1 MRTLFVHERVG
12 PYGGAEANI
21 SLTANELKR
30 RGHAVGLIHGP
41 HRGKNEGEW
50 NDLFSAR
57 YPMGHKPDRATVQAA
72 LWDFQPE
79 IIYLHK
85 MSELEVLQGLAASGT
100 PVVRM
105 IHDHDLYCMRG
116 CKYFYFTRKICKRPL
131 SAYCFF
137 PCGGFLKKAGGW
149 RFRWVSYLA
158 KKKELRLNRLFQRLI
173 VATQYMKDELLVNGF
188 SSSRIQILPP
198 VTHYSDPGL
207 RSSFCARNLVLYVGQ
222 IIRGKGVD
230 VLLESLAQVTAPFMC
245 LIFGD
250 GNHRSYCEKLSR
262 RLGLQ
267 DKVIF
272 KGFVSQAEL
281 KAYYQE
287 CSAVVMSSVWP
298 EPFGAAGLEGM
309 RYGLPVV
316 AFDAGGI
323 REWLT
328 DGYNGFLVP
337 WMDRTTFA
345 ARVQQLLTHKDQAQ
359 AMGERGRQ
367 MVAEEHDLN
376 RYVELLDQ
384 TFQEV
389 LAETREKAVV

>member
-1 MRTLFVHERVG
+1 MRTLFVHERIG

-21 SLTANELKR
+21 ALTANELKQ
-30 RGHAVGLIHGP
+30 RGHMVGLLHGP
-41 HRGKNEGEW
+41 YAGRSAADWNE
-50 NDLFSAR
+50 LFSAR
-57 YPMGHKPDRATVQAA
+57 YSLGNKPDRATAA
-72 LWDFQPE
+72 AAIWDFQPD
-79 IIYLHK
+79 IVYLHK
-85 MSELEVLQGLAASGT
+85 STDLEVLQSLADSAI

-116 CKYFYFTRKICKRPL
+116 CKYFYFTRKICRRPL
-131 SAYCFF
+131 SMYCVF
-137 PCGGFLKKAGGW
+137 PCGGFLRKAGGF

-158 KKKELRLNRLFQRLI
+158 KKRELRLNRQFRRLI

-207 RSSFCARNLVLYVGQ
+207 RSNFSSRNLILYIGQ
-222 IIRGKGVD
+222 IVRGKGVD
-230 VLLESLAQVTAPFMC
+230 VLLEALAQVTAPFTC

-250 GNHRSYCEKLSR
+250 GNHRAHCERLSR
-262 RLGLQ
+262 KLGLQ

-272 KGFVSQAEL
+272 KGFVSQEEL
-281 KAYYQE
+281 KSYYQE
-287 CSAVVMSSVWP
+287 CSLAVMSSVWP

-345 ARVQQLLTHKDQAQ
+345 ARVQHLLLHKDQARE
-359 AMGERGRQ
+359 MGERGRQ
-367 MVAEEHDLN
+367 MVTEEHDLN
-376 RYVELLDQ
+376 RYVSLLDQ
-384 TFQEV
+384 TLHEV
-389 LAETREKAVV
+389 VAETRERAIV

>member
-12 PYGGAEANI
+12 SYGGAEANVA
-21 SLTANELKR
+21 LTANELKR
-30 RGHAVGLIHGP
+30 RGHTVGLLHGP
-41 HRGKNEGEW
+41 QRGKNEAEW
-50 NDLFSAR
+50 NELFPSH
-57 YPMGHKPDRATVQAA
+57 YPVGHKAERAAVQAA
-72 LWDFQPE
+72 LWDFQPDL
-79 IIYLHK
+79 IYLHK
-85 MSELEVLQGLAASGT
+85 MMDLEVLTSLGASGV

-116 CKYFYFTRKICKRPL
+116 CKYFYFTRKICKRPF
-131 SAYCFF
+131 SALCIF
-137 PCGGFLKKAGGW
+137 PCGGFLKRSGGL

-158 KKKELRLNRLFQRLI
+158 KKKELRLNRHFQRLI

-188 SSSRIQILPP
+188 ASSRIQILPP
-198 VTHYSDPGL
+198 VTHYSDPDL
-207 RSSFCARNLVLYVGQ
+207 RSSFNSRNLLLYVGQ
-222 IIRGKGVD
+222 VIRGKGVD
-230 VLLESLAQVTAPFMC
+230 VLLEALAQVTAPFTC

-262 RLGLQ
+262 KLGLQ
-267 DKVIF
+267 EKVIF

-287 CSAVVMSSVWP
+287 CSGVVMSSVWP

-345 ARVQQLLTHKDQAQ
+345 ARVQHLLVNKSQARE
-359 AMGERGRQ
+359 MGEKGRQ

-376 RYVELLDQ
+376 CYVELLDQ
-384 TFQEV
+384 TFHEV
-389 LAETREKAVV
+389 IAEAREKALV

>member
-1 MRTLFVHERVG
+1 MRTLFVHERFG
-12 PYGGAEANI
+12 PFGGAEANV
-21 SLTANELKR
+21 SLTANEFKR
-30 RGHAVGLIHGP
+30 RSHTVGLLHGP
-41 HRGKNEGEW
+41 HRGRTDAEW
-50 NDLFSAR
+50 KELFAAN
-57 YPMGHKPDRATVQAA
+57 YALAGKPDRTQVQAA
-72 LWDFQPE
+72 LWDFQPD

-85 MSELEVLQGLAASGT
+85 MSDLEVLQGLVRSGT

-116 CKYFYFTRKICKRPL
+116 CKYFYFSRKICKRPF
-131 SAYCFF
+131 SPFCIF
-137 PCGGFLKKAGGW
+137 PCGGILARSGGL
-149 RFRWVSYLA
+149 RFRWVSYLT
-158 KKKELRLNRLFQRLI
+158 KKKELRLNRHFHRLI

-188 SSSRIQILPP
+188 SSSRIQILSP

-207 RSSFCARNLVLYVGQ
+207 RSSFSSKNLILYVGQ

-230 VLLESLAQVTAPFMC
+230 VLLEALAQVTAPFTC

-250 GNHRSYCEKLSR
+250 GNHRSHCEKLSR
-262 RLGLQ
+262 KLGLQ

-287 CSAVVMSSVWP
+287 CSLAVMSSVWP

-345 ARVQQLLTHKDQAQ
+345 ARVQHLLVHKDQARE
-359 AMGERGRQ
+359 MGERGRQ

-376 RYVELLDQ
+376 RYVDLLDQ
-384 TFQEV
+384 TFHEV
-389 LAETREKAVV
+389 LAETREKAMV

>member
-1 MRTLFVHERVG
+1 M
-12 PYGGAEANI
+12 
-21 SLTANELKR
+21 
-30 RGHAVGLIHGP
+30 
-41 HRGKNEGEW
+41 
-50 NDLFSAR
+50 
-57 YPMGHKPDRATVQAA
+57 
-72 LWDFQPE
+72 
-79 IIYLHK
+79 
-85 MSELEVLQGLAASGT
+85 
-100 PVVRM
+100 
-105 IHDHDLYCMRG
+105 
-116 CKYFYFTRKICKRPL
+116 
-131 SAYCFF
+131 
-137 PCGGFLKKAGGW
+137 
-149 RFRWVSYLA
+149 
-158 KKKELRLNRLFQRLI
+158 
-173 VATQYMKDELLVNGF
+173 
-188 SSSRIQILPP
+188 PP

-207 RSSFCARNLVLYVGQ
+207 QSSFNARNLILYVGQ

-230 VLLESLAQVTAPFMC
+230 VLLDALAQVTAPFTC

-262 RLGLQ
+262 KLGLQ

-272 KGFVSQAEL
+272 KGFVSQAEI

-337 WMDRTTFA
+337 WMDRTAFA
-345 ARVQQLLTHKDQAQ
+345 ARVQHLLVHKDQARE
-359 AMGERGRQ
+359 MGERGRQ
-367 MVAEEHDLN
+367 MVAEEHDLD

-384 TFQEV
+384 TFHEV

>member
-1 MRTLFVHERVG
+1 MKTLFVHERVG
-12 PYGGAEANI
+12 SYGGAEANVA
-21 SLTANELKR
+21 LTANELKR
-30 RGHAVGLIHGP
+30 RGHTVGLLHGP
-41 HRGKNEGEW
+41 HRGKNEAEW
-50 NDLFSAR
+50 NELFPSR
-57 YPMGHKPDRATVQAA
+57 YSVGHKAERAAVQAA
-72 LWDFQPE
+72 LWDFQPD

-85 MSELEVLQGLAASGT
+85 TMDLEVLSSLGASGV

-116 CKYFYFTRKICKRPL
+116 CKYFYFTRQICKRPF
-131 SAYCFF
+131 SAFCIF
-137 PCGGFLKKAGGW
+137 PCGGFLKRSGGL

-158 KKKELRLNRLFQRLI
+158 KKKELRLNRHFQRLI

-188 SSSRIQILPP
+188 ASSRIQILPP
-198 VTHYSDPGL
+198 VTQYSDSDL
-207 RSSFCARNLVLYVGQ
+207 RSTFNSRNLILYVGQ
-222 IIRGKGVD
+222 VIRGKGVD
-230 VLLESLAQVTAPFMC
+230 VLLESLAQVTAPFTC

-250 GNHRSYCEKLSR
+250 GNHRSYCEKLGR
-262 RLGLQ
+262 KLGLQ

-287 CSAVVMSSVWP
+287 CSTVVMSSVWP

-337 WMDRTTFA
+337 WMDRTAFA
-345 ARVQQLLTHKDQAQ
+345 ARVQHLLTHKGQAEE
-359 AMGERGRQ
+359 MGERGRQ

-389 LAETREKAVV
+389 IAEAREKALV

>member
-1 MRTLFVHERVG
+1 MHERFG
-12 PYGGAEANI
+12 AYGGAEANI
-21 SLTANELKR
+21 ALTANELKR
-30 RGHAVGLIHGP
+30 RGHTVGLLHGP
-41 HRGKNEGEW
+41 HRGRKDAEW
-50 NDLFSAR
+50 NELFAAHYSVGA
-57 YPMGHKPDRATVQAA
+57 KPERANVQAA

-85 MSELEVLQGLAASGT
+85 MSDLEVLPALVGSGT

-116 CKYFYFTRKICKRPL
+116 CKYFYFSRKICRRPFSPL
-131 SAYCFF
+131 CVF
-137 PCGGFLKKAGGW
+137 PCGGFLARSGGL

-158 KKKELRLNRLFQRLI
+158 KKKELRFNRNFQRLI

-188 SSSRIQILPP
+188 SSSHIQILPP

-207 RSSFCARNLVLYVGQ
+207 RSSFNAQNLILYVGQ

-230 VLLESLAQVTAPFMC
+230 ILLEALAQVTAPFTC
-245 LIFGD
+245 LIFGE
-250 GNHRSYCEKLSR
+250 GNHRSHCEKLSR
-262 RLGLQ
+262 KLGLQ

-287 CSAVVMSSVWP
+287 CSVAVMSSVWP

-345 ARVQQLLTHKDQAQ
+345 ARVQHLLVHKDQARE
-359 AMGERGRQ
+359 MGERGRQ

-384 TFQEV
+384 TFHEV

>member
-1 MRTLFVHERVG
+1 MKTLFVHERMG
-12 PYGGAEANI
+12 SYGGAESNVW
-21 SLTANELKR
+21 LTATELKR
-30 RGHAVGLIHGP
+30 RGQTVGLLHGP
-41 HRGKNEGEW
+41 HRGKNEAPW
-50 NDLFSAR
+50 NELFTSR
-57 YPMGHKPDRATVQAA
+57 YPVGHKADRTAVQAA
-72 LWDFQPE
+72 LWDFQPD

-85 MSELEVLQGLAASGT
+85 MADLEVLQGLAASGT

-116 CKYFYFTRKICKRPL
+116 YKYSFLTRKICKRPV
-131 SAYCFF
+131 SGYCLF
-137 PCGGFLKKAGGW
+137 PCGGFLKRTGGF

-158 KKKELRLNRLFQRLI
+158 KKKEIRINRHFQRLL
-173 VATQYMKDELLVNGF
+173 VATQYMKDELLINGF

-198 VTHYSDPGL
+198 VTHYSDAAL
-207 RSSFCARNLVLYVGQ
+207 RSSFGSRNLILYVGQ

-230 VLLESLAQVTAPFMC
+230 VLLESLAQVTAPFTC

-250 GNHRSYCEKLSR
+250 GNHRAHCEKLSR
-262 RLGLQ
+262 KLGLQ

-272 KGFVSQAEL
+272 KGFVSQEEL
-281 KAYYQE
+281 KAYYQQ

-345 ARVQQLLTHKDQAQ
+345 ARVQHLLLHKDQAQ
-359 AMGERGRQ
+359 EMGERGRQ

-384 TFQEV
+384 TFHEV
-389 LAETREKAVV
+389 IAETREKAVV

>member
-1 MRTLFVHERVG
+1 MHERFG
-12 PYGGAEANI
+12 LYGGAEANI

-30 RGHAVGLIHGP
+30 RGHTVALLHGP
-41 HRGKNEGEW
+41 HRGKSEADWKE
-50 NDLFSAR
+50 LFAAEYSVGA
-57 YPMGHKPDRATVQAA
+57 KPDRANVQAA
-72 LWDFQPE
+72 LWDFQPD

-85 MSELEVLQGLAASGT
+85 MSDLEVLQGLAASGT

-116 CKYFYFTRKICKRPL
+116 CKYFYFSRKICNRPF
-131 SAYCFF
+131 SAFCIL
-137 PCGGFLKKAGGW
+137 PCGGFLKKGSGF
-149 RFRWVSYLA
+149 RFRWVSYMA
-158 KKKELRLNRLFQRLI
+158 KKKELRLNRHFQRLI

-198 VTHYSDPGL
+198 VTHYSDAGL
-207 RSSFCARNLVLYVGQ
+207 RASFNSRNLILYVGQ

-230 VLLESLAQVTAPFMC
+230 VLLESLAQVTAPFTC

-262 RLGLQ
+262 KLGLQ
-267 DKVIF
+267 DKVTF

-337 WMDRTTFA
+337 WMDRTMFA
-345 ARVQQLLTHKDQAQ
+345 ARVQHLLAHKDQARE
-359 AMGERGRQ
+359 MGERGRQ
-367 MVAEEHDLN
+367 MVAEEQDLN
-376 RYVELLDQ
+376 RYAELLDQ
-384 TFQEV
+384 TLQDV
-389 LAETREKAVV
+389 IAEAREKAVV